1 MSRRA
6 LLDTSVLIGA
16 ESGRPMD
23 LPRIPGDGLLSV
35 VSLAELHAGVL
46 AADDIDIRA
55 QRLTTLNGVN
65 DIELI
70 GIDEPTAL
78 MWARMRVHL
87 ARSGRRLNVNDLWIA
102 ASAASRGLPV
112 MTQDND
118 FAALEGVGGLQVIR
132 V

>member
-1 MSRRA
+1 VSRRA

-23 LPRIPGDGLLSV
+23 LPHIPGDGLLSV

-65 DIELI
+65 
-70 GIDEPTAL
+70 
-78 MWARMRVHL
+78 
-87 ARSGRRLNVNDLWIA
+87 
-102 ASAASRGLPV
+102 ASS
-112 MTQDND
+112 
-118 FAALEGVGGLQVIR
+118 
-132 V
+132 